1 MLPKITII
9 TPSYNQ
15 GQYLEQTIDSVLSQ
29 NYSNLEY
36 IVIDG
41 GSQDNSVEIIRKYEK
56 YLAFWVSEKDKGQS
70 DAINKGLR
78 RATGEVINWLNSDDY
93 YEKDTLQIV
102 GEFFQNPQTNVLCG
116 RSRIFYDESNQTSH
130 FSSGTDIYKNNLAKT
145 IGWARID
152 QPETFFRASAINAM
166 GLLNPKFHYV
176 MDKEWWIRYL
186 FLFGLENI
194 VEIDNVLVNFRLHG
208 NSKTVSQQENFQKE
222 TNRIYAEIAS
232 ILHLEE
238 SIFFEKPTSDTETI
252 LQGEFYQAIRKDLAQ
267 RALHYYWLYKADESY
282 FLRRKNLVKKYIGI
296 IHEDLLEEE
305 DQQLLKKI
313 KRRMYIPQWI
323 LDIFRFTKNIWS

>member
-29 NYSNLEY
+29 NYPNLEY

-41 GSQDNSVEIIRKYEK
+41 GSKDNSVEIIRKYEK

-70 DAINKGLR
+70 DAINKGLQK
-78 RATGEVINWLNSDDY
+78 AKGEVINWLNSDDY
-93 YEKDTLQIV
+93 YENNTLQIV
-102 GEFFQNPQTNVLCG
+102 GEIFQNSQINVLCG
-116 RSRIFYDESNQTSH
+116 RSRVFYDESNKTAH

-152 QPETFFRASAINAM
+152 QPETFFRATAIRQM

-186 FLFGLENI
+186 FLFGLSGIKQIN
-194 VEIDNVLVNFRLHG
+194 DVLVNFRLH
-208 NSKTVSQQENFQKE
+208 NASKTVSQQENFQIE
-222 TNRIYAEIAS
+222 SENLFAEIAHLHHIQLKS
-232 ILHLEE
+232 SFKLHHTNGKLDAEFYEKVEKELVEKVINYYLLYQTDTSYFHNFIAKARTYLNAIDEKKLSTEDTTLYKKLKVRLHLPA
-238 SIFFEKPTSDTETI
+238 F
-252 LQGEFYQAIRKDLAQ
+252 
-267 RALHYYWLYKADESY
+267 
-282 FLRRKNLVKKYIGI
+282 
-296 IHEDLLEEE
+296 
-305 DQQLLKKI
+305 LLKLI
-313 KRRMYIPQWI
+313 KS
-323 LDIFRFTKNIWS
+323 LKNFPH